1 MKTGFA
7 FVSGW
12 FLSGSRHEGITHRT
26 PSTMFVI
33 VYWPLDSPS
42 ELLEPIEHRQLKEHI
57 NSEDYVLR
65 FFRIKSGGE
74 EEVIEE
80 VSEHQNG
87 EIQSWKLRG
96 EG

>member
-1 MKTGFA
+1 
-7 FVSGW
+7 
-12 FLSGSRHEGITHRT
+12 
-26 PSTMFVI
+26 MFVI
-33 VYWPLDSPS
+33 VYRSLDSPS

-65 FFRIKSGGE
+65 FFGIQSGGE

-87 EIQSWKLRG
+87 EIQRWKVVVNVGDTAHDEERG
-96 EG
+96 EMEEPPEERNLSNV